1 MGKALADRAFPF
13 IKHAGA
19 KTHGTLCQAAGK
31 GAFKMGKLRLGIL
44 GTGFLS
50 EIVADAWK
58 NGLLEDYELVGVM
71 GRNQKTAAAL
81 AGRMGCAA
89 CGSVAELLA
98 LKPDYIA
105 EAASVELVKDSAI
118 KILSSGCSMV
128 VVSIGA
134 FADADFYEEV
144 KRTASANGTRVH
156 IASGAV
162 GGFDVLR
169 TISLMGEVAAGI
181 TTRKGPRSL
190 EGTPLFEETL
200 MLEDEERQV
209 FAGNAKE
216 AIALLPTRVNV
227 AVASSLATAG
237 PEKTRVDIFSV
248 PGMTGDDHC
257 IAAETEGIRAVV
269 DIYSSTSA
277 VAGWSVVA
285 VLRNIVS
292 PIVF

>member
-1 MGKALADRAFPF
+1 
-13 IKHAGA
+13 
-19 KTHGTLCQAAGK
+19 
-31 GAFKMGKLRLGIL
+31 MGKLRLGIL

-58 NGLLEDYELVGVM
+58 NGLLKEYELVGVM
-71 GRNQKTAAAL
+71 GRNKATAAAL
-81 AGRMGCAA
+81 AEKTGCAS
-89 CGSVAELLA
+89 CGSVEELLA
-98 LKPDYIA
+98 LEPDYIA
-105 EAASVELVKDSAI
+105 EAASVELVKDSAVR
-118 KILSSGCSMV
+118 ILSSGCSLI

-134 FADADFYEEV
+134 FADAAFYEEV
-144 KRTASANGTRVH
+144 KNTASENGTKVY

-169 TISLMGEVAAGI
+169 TVSLMGPVTAGI
-181 TTRKGPRSL
+181 TTRKGPKSL
-190 EGTPLFEETL
+190 EGTPLFEDTL
-200 MLEDEERQV
+200 MLEEEERQV

-237 PEKTRVDIFSV
+237 PENTRVNIFSV
-248 PGMTGDDHC
+248 PGMVGDDHC
-257 IAAETEGIRAVV
+257 IVAETKGIRAVV

-277 VAGWSVVA
+277 IAGWSVVA
-285 VLRNIVS
+285 VLQNIVS

>member
-1 MGKALADRAFPF
+1 
-13 IKHAGA
+13 
-19 KTHGTLCQAAGK
+19 
-31 GAFKMGKLRLGIL
+31 MGKLRLGIL

-58 NGLLEDYELVGVM
+58 NGLLEEYELVGVM
-71 GRNQKTAAAL
+71 GRNQKTASAL
-81 AGRMGCAA
+81 AEKMGCAA
-89 CGSVAELLA
+89 CESVDELLA
-98 LKPDYIA
+98 LQPDYIA

-118 KILSSGCSMV
+118 RVLASGCSLI

-144 KRTASANGTRVH
+144 KKTAAANGARVY

-169 TISLMGEVAAGI
+169 TVSLMGKVKAGI
-181 TTRKGPRSL
+181 TTRKGPESL
-190 EGTPLFEETL
+190 EGTPLYEEEL

-227 AVASSLATAG
+227 AVASSLATVG
-237 PEKTRVDIFSV
+237 PENTRVNIFSV

-257 IAAETEGIRAVV
+257 IVAETEGIRAVV

-277 VAGWSVVA
+277 IAGWSVVA

>member
-1 MGKALADRAFPF
+1 
-13 IKHAGA
+13 
-19 KTHGTLCQAAGK
+19 
-31 GAFKMGKLRLGIL
+31 MGKLRLGLL

-50 EIVADAWK
+50 GIVADAWK

-71 GRNQKTAAAL
+71 GRNRTTAAAL
-81 AGRMGCAA
+81 AEKMGCAS
-89 CGSVAELLA
+89 CGSVEELLA

-105 EAASVELVKDSAI
+105 EAASVELVKDSAVQ
-118 KILSSGCSMV
+118 ILSSGCSLI

-134 FADADFYEEV
+134 FADAAFYEKV
-144 KRTASANGTRVH
+144 KHTASENGTKVY

-169 TISLMGEVAAGI
+169 TVSLMGPVTAGI
-181 TTRKGPRSL
+181 TTRKGPKSL
-190 EGTPLFEETL
+190 EGTPLFEDTL
-200 MLEDEERQV
+200 MLEEEERQV

-237 PEKTRVDIFSV
+237 PENTRVNIFSV
-248 PGMTGDDHC
+248 PGMVGDDHC
-257 IAAETEGIRAVV
+257 IVAETEGIRAVV

-277 VAGWSVVA
+277 IAGWSVVA
-285 VLRNIVS
+285 VLQNIVS

>member
-1 MGKALADRAFPF
+1 MWN
-13 IKHAGA
+13 
-19 KTHGTLCQAAGK
+19 
-31 GAFKMGKLRLGIL
+31 MGKLRLGIM
-44 GTGFLS
+44 GSGFLS
-50 EIVADAWK
+50 EIVADAWTS
-58 NGLLEDYELVGVM
+58 GLLEEYELVGVM
-71 GRNQKTAAAL
+71 GRNQETAAAL
-81 AGRMGCAA
+81 AKKAGCAA
-89 CGSVAELLA
+89 CQNLDELLA

-105 EAASVELVKDSAI
+105 EAASVELVRDSAVRV
-118 KILSSGCSMV
+118 LSSGCSLI

-134 FADADFYEEV
+134 FADDGFYEEV
-144 KRTASANGTRVH
+144 KKTAAVNGTRVY

-169 TISLMGEVAAGI
+169 TVSLMGKVTAGI
-181 TTRKGPRSL
+181 TTRKGPKSL
-190 EGTPLFEETL
+190 EGTPLFEDAL
-200 MLEDEERQV
+200 MMEDEERQV

-227 AVASSLATAG
+227 AVASSLASAG
-237 PEKTRVDIFSV
+237 PEDTRVNIFSV

-257 IAAETEGIRAVV
+257 IVAETEGIRAVV

-277 VAGWSVVA
+277 IAGWSVVA

>member
-1 MGKALADRAFPF
+1 MRN
-13 IKHAGA
+13 
-19 KTHGTLCQAAGK
+19 
-31 GAFKMGKLRLGIL
+31 MGKLKLGIM

-58 NGLLEDYELVGVM
+58 DGLLEEYELVGVM
-71 GRNQKTAAAL
+71 GRNQETAAAL
-81 AGRMGCAA
+81 AEKTGCAA
-89 CGSVAELLA
+89 CKNVDELLA
-98 LKPDYIA
+98 LQPDYIA
-105 EAASVELVKDSAI
+105 EAASVELVKDTAVR
-118 KILSSGCSMV
+118 ILSSGCSLI

-134 FADADFYEEV
+134 FADDDFYEEV
-144 KRTASANGTRVH
+144 KKTASAHGSRVY

-169 TISLMGEVAAGI
+169 TVSLMGKVTAGI
-181 TTRKGPRSL
+181 TTRKGPESL
-190 EGTPLFEETL
+190 EGTPLFEEAL

-209 FAGNAKE
+209 FAGNARE

-227 AVASSLATAG
+227 AVASSLATVG
-237 PEKTRVDIFSV
+237 PENTSVDIFSV
-248 PGMTGDDHC
+248 PGMIGDDHC
-257 IAAETEGIRAVV
+257 IVAETEGIRAVV

-277 VAGWSVVA
+277 IAGWSVVA